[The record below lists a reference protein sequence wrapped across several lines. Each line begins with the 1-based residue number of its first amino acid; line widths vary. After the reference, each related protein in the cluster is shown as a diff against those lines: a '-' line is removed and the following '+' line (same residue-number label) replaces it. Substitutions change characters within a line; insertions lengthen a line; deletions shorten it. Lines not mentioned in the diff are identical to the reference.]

1 MEDVNQQL
9 AQSSI
14 GEESI
19 DHLRMQMQTM
29 QQQLSQQKK
38 LNASL
43 QSRLNPYS
51 FVVPRTETEN
61 VEWFYSQFHTSI
73 SSLKEIMNQQIDMF
87 GMIQFDFA
95 DDRAIKKR
103 GLEKKEGC
111 TEKKFNSFRS
121 NAATALS
128 SLERLQ
134 DYTNI
139 AKRCY
144 ESSATGKKSR
154 VVAEKRRRV
163 DEVRA
168 EARKKLRTIETMRFI
183 DDEAEE
189 VSVDDDD
196 NFC

>member
-95 DDRAIKKR
+95 D
-103 GLEKKEGC
+103 G
-111 TEKKFNSFRS
+111 
-121 NAATALS
+121 
-128 SLERLQ
+128 
-134 DYTNI
+134 
-139 AKRCY
+139 
-144 ESSATGKKSR
+144 
-154 VVAEKRRRV
+154 
-163 DEVRA
+163 
-168 EARKKLRTIETMRFI
+168 
-183 DDEAEE
+183 
-189 VSVDDDD
+189 
-196 NFC
+196 